1 MANITIQNL
10 EVEST
15 ALNQVSPSEME
26 KVVGGWTNYAGAIQA
41 ITTAQVLTDF
51 AGLIGGWVQM
61 FLFTNSTYN
70 GYNPY
75 NGYNGYN
82 PYNGYNA

>member
-26 KVVGGWTNYAGAIQA
+26 KVVGGNKFFKFADFNDIVELVLAINAYLAFLQ
-41 ITTAQVLTDF
+41 F
-51 AGLIGGWVQM
+51 A
-61 FLFTNSTYN
+61 
-70 GYNPY
+70 
-75 NGYNGYN
+75 
-82 PYNGYNA
+82 A

>member
-26 KVVGGWTNYAGAIQA
+26 KVVGGLFSNKNFTAV
-41 ITTAQVLTDF
+41 ITDYIRANVVL
-51 AGLIGGWVQM
+51 GLGDLINV
-61 FLFTNSTYN
+61 LIKNI
-70 GYNPY
+70 
-75 NGYNGYN
+75 
-82 PYNGYNA
+82 